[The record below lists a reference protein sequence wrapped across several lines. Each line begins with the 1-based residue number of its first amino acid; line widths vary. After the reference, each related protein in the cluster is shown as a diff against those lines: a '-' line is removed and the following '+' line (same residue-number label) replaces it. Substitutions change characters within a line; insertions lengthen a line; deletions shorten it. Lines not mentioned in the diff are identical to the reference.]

1 MDTGTLIQVLNMV
14 NIMLD
19 ERHDDDKPQTNH
31 NDWDD
36 DDDDYEEE
44 EEEQHGVDGVS
55 IEDILFWKGHG
66 RTSAL
71 LDVRHRLQAE
81 IDLQIAE
88 MEAARGI

>member
-1 MDTGTLIQVLNMV
+1 MDTGTLIQVVKMI

-36 DDDDYEEE
+36 DDDYEE

-71 LDVRHRLQAE
+71 LDVRNRLQAE

-88 MEAARGI
+88 REKTRGN

>member
-55 IEDILFWKGHG
+55 IEDILFWKEHG

-71 LDVRHRLQAE
+71 LDVRNRLQAE

>member
-1 MDTGTLIQVLNMV
+1 MDTGTLIQVVKMI

-19 ERHDDDKPQTNH
+19 ERHHDDKPQANH

-36 DDDDYEEE
+36 DDYEE

-71 LDVRHRLQAE
+71 LDVRNRLQAE

-88 MEAARGI
+88 REKTRGN